1 MRSWKHTGLLA
12 ACLTGWATVSGQT
25 PAPATTPPPLKTTW
39 TFLSQ
44 RKEAAKATEATQ
56 PKAAPAEPAKAVSPP
71 VSPTVQPTTE
81 LPPLPGLIPPST
93 PPAATPAPAPAA
105 TPAPATL
112 VPATPPSVPLAPV
125 VSERTDATEQERS
138 GQLVSRLRADE
149 LAARKRQADMRFL
162 GTVDSRYWPEVQEV
176 LLLSLRCDPSELVR
190 LEAAQALGRG
200 YSCSKGTLRALTIC
214 VNASE
219 EDGHPAEAS
228 ARVRAAA
235 RKALEHYVYHFERF
249 VSKNIP
255 LSPVGGDTKPH
266 SKPTAGGPHMAA
278 LKSVPTAPIAVAYYK
293 QVSTGEWDEV
303 LRDARQVL
311 ALRKETPP
319 ATAREVGSF
328 QVVKRLFPKTAER
341 AATATT
347 PVVAQKATW
356 NWWPLSRPTAS
367 RKEGLPRSTEEPPLA
382 APLPQ
387 ARAKTPT
394 PITTVSATAIPD
406 PLEPPTTPSRE
417 HLLTFFRTAK
427 EAGFREWAAYQLGD
441 LANAGDDAEVLRTL
455 RAGAEQDADP
465 LVRLACSRSL
475 AKLQKGGS

>member
-1 MRSWKHTGLLA
+1 MP
-12 ACLTGWATVSGQT
+12 LTV
-25 PAPATTPPPLKTTW
+25 
-39 TFLSQ
+39 
-44 RKEAAKATEATQ
+44 
-56 PKAAPAEPAKAVSPP
+56 AVP
-71 VSPTVQPTTE
+71 
-81 LPPLPGLIPPST
+81 
-93 PPAATPAPAPAA
+93 
-105 TPAPATL
+105 
-112 VPATPPSVPLAPV
+112 
-125 VSERTDATEQERS
+125 ERTDATELDRS

-176 LLLSLRCDPSELVR
+176 LLLSLRCDPSEAVR

-200 YSCSKGTLRALTIC
+200 YSCSKGTLRALTVC

-235 RKALEHYVYHFERF
+235 RQALEHYVYNFERF

-255 LSPVGGDTKPH
+255 LSPVGSEAKPH
-266 SKPTAGGPHMAA
+266 STPTAGSPHMAA

-293 QVSTGEWDEV
+293 QVSTSEWEEL

-311 ALRKETPP
+311 ALRKETLP

-328 QVVKRLFPKTAER
+328 HVVKRLFPKTAER
-341 AATATT
+341 AATPTT
-347 PVVAQKATW
+347 PVVAQKSTW
-356 NWWPLSRPTAS
+356 NCWPLSRPTAT
-367 RKEGLPRSTEEPPLA
+367 RKEGLLRSTEEPPLA
-382 APLPQ
+382 APLPE
-387 ARAKTPT
+387 ARTKTPP
-394 PITTVSATAIPD
+394 PITTVSVTAIPD
-406 PLEPPTTPSRE
+406 PLEPPTTPMRE

-441 LANAGDDAEVLRTL
+441 LANARDDAEVLRTL
-455 RAGAEQDADP
+455 RAGADQDADP

-475 AKLQKGGS
+475 AKLQKSGS